1 MSTSN
6 KRLSRNIVIF
16 IVLSAFLA
24 ILSGC
29 AAKDKPINS
38 DITKPLEPKT
48 IKAISVTE
56 NDESF
61 NVDIAGNRL
70 LTYTSV
76 KKPVP
81 LSVVLYFPETGL
93 DTTQSDLRVENSV
106 IGSVTATEMTANGKA
121 SRVEI
126 LMNKDVAYEV
136 VRKENGINIVFSKDS
151 GTVTAAAAAQASPV
165 AAEETATNNS
175 DQVEPI
181 VATAVQS
188 TSSDAI
194 ESEQQVQP
202 VASQTE
208 ATGSEYS
215 GPAWVNKIDFA
226 SESAGKS
233 TVIIGTTIPVDY
245 DINKKT
251 DTLVQLRLMNT
262 NLPEYRR
269 FPLITTRFESA
280 VNRVT
285 PVQKPDMENNT
296 MFAIELR
303 ESVPYFVEQS
313 DNFIMI
319 HFEASTIPPKPLEQ
333 ANMPP
338 WQKVFEETTLEDMQ
352 KMTAAAAG
360 TAVAGSAAGDSVA
373 PTEAST
379 QKVVVAQSQFAETS
393 PLYQKP
399 KMYTGEKIALDF
411 YETDVKN
418 VFRILKEISGKN
430 FAIDKDVSGQVTLTL
445 DKPVPWDQVLDL
457 VLRMNQ
463 LGMMNEGNI
472 IRIATLKTL
481 KAEESLNAAKRE
493 AVQKAMEQEK
503 ALEPLV
509 TEYLAVNYSNAQTE
523 IMPHIQSIL
532 TANRGTV
539 SVDTRNNQIIM
550 TDVVEKIMQAREIVF
565 RIDRVTPQV
574 IIEARIAEVSTDFSQ
589 ELGFDWAA
597 QAGPAYNSGIDANLA
612 GDMVMNFPAQGAS
625 SSLGFVFDKI
635 GGTPFLLNARLNAL
649 ETNGEGKIISSP
661 KIVTLDNK
669 KATIKQGIEWPY
681 LERDDSG
688 GSSVSYKDID
698 LLLEVTPHVTPDSR
712 VSMEILITKNDI
724 DSIFQGV
731 PSLSTNEAR
740 TELLV
745 NDGDT
750 IVIGGI
756 MKSRRTSGVQGFPWL
771 SKIPLL
777 GWFFRN
783 EKEEREN
790 KELLIFITP
799 RIVQL
804 EQRDTS
810 L

>member
-24 ILSGC
+24 ILAGC
-29 AAKDKPINS
+29 SAKEKPISS

-61 NVDIAGNRL
+61 KVDIAGNRL

-93 DTTQSDLRVENSV
+93 DMTQRDLNVESRI
-106 IGSVTATEMTANGKA
+106 IGSVTATELTANGKA

-126 LMNKDVAYEV
+126 LMNEDVAYEV
-136 VRKENGINIVFSKDS
+136 VRKENGIDIIFSK
-151 GTVTAAAAAQASPV
+151 GGEAVTAAAAAQADPV
-165 AAEETATNNS
+165 AVEETATNSSNTA
-175 DQVEPI
+175 EPI
-181 VATAVQS
+181 IATATQ
-188 TSSDAI
+188 TTASDAV
-194 ESEQQVQP
+194 EAEQQVQP
-202 VASQTE
+202 VASQSDT
-208 ATGSEYS
+208 AGSEYS
-215 GPAWVNKIDFA
+215 GPAWVNKIDFT

-233 TVIIGTTIPVDY
+233 TVVIGTTMPVDY
-245 DINKKT
+245 DIKKKT
-251 DTLVQLRLMNT
+251 DTLVQVRLMNT
-262 NLPEYRR
+262 NLPDYRR

-303 ESVPYFVEQS
+303 ESVPYFVEQT

-338 WQKVFEETTLEDMQ
+338 WQKIFEETTLEDMQ
-352 KMTAAAAG
+352 GITASSG
-360 TAVAGSAAGDSVA
+360 TAAGDTAA
-373 PTEAST
+373 PTQAST
-379 QKVVVAQSQFAETS
+379 EGVAVAQSSHAETS
-393 PLYQKP
+393 PFYVKP
-399 KMYTGEKIALDF
+399 KTYTGEKIALDF

-430 FAIDKDVSGQVTLTL
+430 FAIDKDVNGQVTLTL
-445 DKPVPWDQVLDL
+445 DKPVPWDQVMDL

-463 LGMMNEGNI
+463 LDMVDEGNI

-481 KAEESLNAAKRE
+481 EAEETMRAAQIE
-493 AVQKAMEQEK
+493 AVQKALEQEK
-503 ALEPLV
+503 ALEPMV
-509 TEYLAVNYSNAQTE
+509 TEYIAVNYSNAQSE
-523 IMPHIQSIL
+523 ILPHIQAIL
-532 TANRGTV
+532 TPERGTV
-539 SVDTRNNQIIM
+539 SVDTRNNQIIL
-550 TDVVEKIMQAREIVF
+550 TDVAEKIMQAREIVL

-574 IIEARIAEVSTDFSQ
+574 IIEARIAEVSSDFSQ
-589 ELGFDWAA
+589 ELGFDWSAT
-597 QAGPAYNSGIDANLA
+597 AGPAYSDGMNANMT

-625 SSLGFVFDKI
+625 SSIGFVFDKV

-669 KATIKQGIEWPY
+669 KAKIKQGIEWPY

-756 MKSRRTSGVQGFPWL
+756 MKSRRTAGVEGFPWL

-777 GWFFRN
+777 GWFFRT

-790 KELLIFITP
+790 NELLIFITP

-804 EQRDTS
+804 EQRDAS

>member
-1 MSTSN
+1 MSKSN
-6 KRLSRNIVIF
+6 KKVSRNIVIF

-29 AAKDKPINS
+29 AGKDKPRDS

-48 IKAISVTE
+48 IKAISITE
-56 NDESF
+56 NDASF
-61 NVDIAGNRL
+61 NVNIEGNRL

-81 LSVVLYFPETGL
+81 LSVVLYFPETEL
-93 DTTQSDLRVENSV
+93 DTVQRDLSIENSIV
-106 IGSVTATEMTANGKA
+106 GSVTATELTANGKA

-126 LMNKDVAYEV
+126 LMNKDVVYEV
-136 VRKENGINIVFSKDS
+136 VRNDTGIKVVFSKDS
-151 GTVTAAAAAQASPV
+151 EPMAATDAAATKPV
-165 AAEETATNNS
+165 AAQDTTMDTSIKAVPVTS
-175 DQVEPI
+175 
-181 VATAVQS
+181 ATAQNV
-188 TSSDAI
+188 SSDAEQTASGTQSQESQSTAP
-194 ESEQQVQP
+194 ESEANV
-202 VASQTE
+202 
-208 ATGSEYS
+208 
-215 GPAWVNKIDFA
+215 PAWVNRIDFA
-226 SESAGKS
+226 GERAGKS
-233 TVIIGTTIPVDY
+233 TIIIGTTLPVAY
-245 DINKKT
+245 DIKKKT
-251 DTLVQLRLMNT
+251 DTLIHLQLMNT

-280 VNRVT
+280 VNRIT
-285 PVQKPDMENNT
+285 PVQKPEMKNNT

-313 DNFIMI
+313 DTMIMI

-338 WQKVFEETTLEDMQ
+338 WQKVFAETSLDDMAVETGTVLSQ
-352 KMTAAAAG
+352 PTTAIGAASQEGFMA
-360 TAVAGSAAGDSVA
+360 TSVA
-373 PTEAST
+373 PGAE
-379 QKVVVAQSQFAETS
+379 ETS
-393 PLYQKP
+393 PFYVKR
-399 KMYTGEKIALDF
+399 KTYTGEKIALDF
-411 YETDVKN
+411 FETDVKN

-430 FAIDKDVSGQVTLTL
+430 FAIDKDVSGRVTLTL

-463 LGMMNEGNI
+463 LGMMDEGNI

-481 KAEESLNAAKRE
+481 KFEADLKTAKIEAAL
-493 AVQKAMEQEK
+493 KALEKEK
-503 ALEPLV
+503 ALEPMI
-509 TEYLAVNYSNAQTE
+509 TEYIAVNYSNAQSE
-523 IMPHIQSIL
+523 ILPHIQSIL
-532 TANRGTV
+532 TPERGTV

-550 TDVVEKIMQAREIVF
+550 TDVANKIWRAREIV
-565 RIDRVTPQV
+565 RQIDKVTPQV

-589 ELGFDWAA
+589 ELGFDWTAT
-597 QAGPAYNSGIDANLA
+597 AGPAYNSNVQANIA
-612 GDMVMNFPAQGAS
+612 GDMVMNFPATAAS
-625 SSLGFVFDKI
+625 SSIGFVFDKI

-669 KATIKQGIEWPY
+669 KARIKQGLEFPY
-681 LERDDSG
+681 LERDDTG
-688 GSSVSYKDID
+688 GSSVSYKNID
-698 LLLEVTPHVTPDSR
+698 LLLEVTPHVTPDNR
-712 VSMEILITKNDI
+712 VSLEIWITKNDI
-724 DSIFQGV
+724 DSLFQGV

-756 MKSRRTSGVQGFPWL
+756 MKTRRTSGVEGFPWL
-771 SKIPLL
+771 SKIPVL
-777 GWFFRN
+777 GWFFRT

-790 KELLIFITP
+790 NELLIFITP

-804 EQRDTS
+804 EQRDMS
-810 L
+810 

>member
-16 IVLSAFLA
+16 IVLSALLA
-24 ILSGC
+24 VLSGC
-29 AAKDKPINS
+29 AAKDKPIDN

-48 IKAISVTE
+48 IKAISITE
-56 NDESF
+56 NDESL

-81 LSVVLYFPETGL
+81 LSVVLYFPETEL
-93 DTTQSDLRVENSV
+93 DTIQRDLQVEGSV
-106 IGSVTATEMTANGKA
+106 IGSVTATELTANGKA

-126 LMNKDVAYEV
+126 RMNQDVAYEV
-136 VRKENGINIVFSKDS
+136 VRKENGINIVFNKAVDS
-151 GTVTAAAAAQASPV
+151 V
-165 AAEETATNNS
+165 AAGAAKEADAATGNEMAVNSS
-175 DQVEPI
+175 DQAGPVI
-181 VATAVQS
+181 ATTAQS
-188 TSSDAI
+188 TSSAVA
-194 ESEQQVQP
+194 ESTPQVQP
-202 VASQTE
+202 VASHSETSE
-208 ATGSEYS
+208 SEYS
-215 GPAWVNKIDFA
+215 GPAWVNKIDFN
-226 SESAGKS
+226 SEGAGKS

-245 DINKKT
+245 DIKKKT

-338 WQKVFEETTLEDMQ
+338 WQKVLEETTLQDMPDMTVQ
-352 KMTAAAAG
+352 TGTAAAGASG
-360 TAVAGSAAGDSVA
+360 ASTAPTQAASQQVGGVQSQADETGPFHVA
-373 PTEAST
+373 P
-379 QKVVVAQSQFAETS
+379 KR
-393 PLYQKP
+393 
-399 KMYTGEKIALDF
+399 YTGEKIALDF
-411 YETDVKN
+411 YQTDVKN

-463 LGMMNEGNI
+463 LGMADEGNI

-481 KAEESLNAAKRE
+481 AAEEKLKASRIAAAKKAEAQKRE
-493 AVQKAMEQEK
+493 
-503 ALEPLV
+503 LEPLA
-509 TEYLAVNYSNAQTE
+509 TEYIAVNYSNAESE
-523 IMPHIQSIL
+523 ILPHIKSIL
-532 TANRGTV
+532 TPERGSV
-539 SVDTRNNQIIM
+539 SVDKRNNQLII
-550 TDVVEKIMQAREIVF
+550 TDVVGKIKDAKEIVA

-574 IIEARIAEVSTDFSQ
+574 IIEARIVEVSTDFSQ
-589 ELGFDWAA
+589 ELGFDWSAT
-597 QAGPAYNSGIDANLA
+597 AGPAFSDGLDANLA
-612 GDMVMNFPAQGAS
+612 GDMVMNFPAAGATS
-625 SSLGFVFDKI
+625 SIGFVFDKV

-669 KATIKQGIEWPY
+669 KARIKQGIEWPY

-698 LLLEVTPHVTPDSR
+698 LLLEVTPNVTPDSR
-712 VSMEILITKNDI
+712 VSMQILITKNDI

-731 PSLSTNEAR
+731 PSLSTNEAV

-756 MKSRRTSGVQGFPWL
+756 MKSRRTFGVQGFPWL

-777 GWFFRN
+777 GWFFRT
-783 EKEEREN
+783 EDEEREN
-790 KELLIFITP
+790 NELLIFITP

-804 EQRDTS
+804 EQRDVS
-810 L
+810 S

>member
-48 IKAISVTE
+48 IKAISITE
-56 NDESF
+56 NDESL

-81 LSVVLYFPETGL
+81 LSVVLYFPETEL
-93 DTTQSDLRVENSV
+93 DTAQRDLQVESSV
-106 IGSVTATEMTANGKA
+106 IGSVTATELTANGTA
-121 SRVEI
+121 ARVEI
-126 LMNKDVAYEV
+126 LMNKDVTYEV
-136 VRKENGINIVFSKDS
+136 VRKENGINIVFNKNADN
-151 GTVTAAAAAQASPV
+151 Q
-165 AAEETATNNS
+165 AAEAAKAIDTVAVNSSAQTEPVIATTAQN
-175 DQVEPI
+175 
-181 VATAVQS
+181 TAS
-188 TSSDAI
+188 EAA
-194 ESEQQVQP
+194 ESARQVQP
-202 VASQTE
+202 VASHSE
-208 ATGSEYS
+208 SSESEYS
-215 GPAWVNKIDFA
+215 GPAWVNKIDFT

-233 TVIIGTTIPVDY
+233 TVIIGTTIPVEY
-245 DINKKT
+245 DIVKKT

-313 DNFIMI
+313 DNFIMV

-338 WQKVFEETTLEDMQ
+338 WQKVFEETTLQEMQ
-352 KMTAAAAG
+352 EMTAKSGTAAGAAA
-360 TAVAGSAAGDSVA
+360 A
-373 PTEAST
+373 PTEAGS
-379 QKVVVAQSQFAETS
+379 QEVVVAQSPFDESS
-393 PLYQKP
+393 PLYVKP
-399 KMYTGEKIALDF
+399 KTYTGEKIALDF

-430 FAIDKDVSGQVTLTL
+430 FAIDRDVTGQVTLTL

-463 LGMMNEGNI
+463 LGMVDEGNI

-481 KAEESLNAAKRE
+481 KTEETLRVAKIEAAK
-493 AVQKAMEQEK
+493 KALEQEK

-509 TEYLAVNYSNAQTE
+509 TEYLAVNYSNAQSE
-523 IMPHIQSIL
+523 ILPHIKSIL
-532 TANRGTV
+532 TPERGSV

-550 TDVVEKIMQAREIVF
+550 TDVADKIMQAREIVL

-574 IIEARIAEVSTDFSQ
+574 IIEARIAEVNSDFTQ
-589 ELGFDWAA
+589 ELGFDWSAT
-597 QAGPAYNSGIDANLA
+597 AGPAFSSGMDANMA
-612 GDMVMNFPAQGAS
+612 GDMIMNFPAQGATS
-625 SSLGFVFDKI
+625 SIGFVFDKV

-669 KATIKQGIEWPY
+669 KAKIKQGIEWPY

-724 DSIFQGV
+724 DSLFQGV
-731 PSLSTNEAR
+731 PSLSTNEAV

-756 MKSRRTSGVQGFPWL
+756 MKSRRTTGVQGFPWL

-777 GWFFRN
+777 GWFFRT
-783 EKEEREN
+783 ESEEREN
-790 KELLIFITP
+790 NELLIFITP

-804 EQRDTS
+804 EQRDAT

>member
-6 KRLSRNIVIF
+6 KRLRRNLVIF
-16 IVLSAFLA
+16 TVLSAFLA
-24 ILSGC
+24 IVWGC

-38 DITKPLEPKT
+38 EITKPLEPKT

-56 NDESF
+56 NDASF
-61 NVDIAGNRL
+61 KVDIAGNRL

-81 LSVVLYFPETGL
+81 LSVVLYFPETEL
-93 DTTQSDLRVENSV
+93 DTAQHDLLVENSV
-106 IGSVTATEMTANGKA
+106 IGSVAATELTANGKA

-126 LMNKDVAYEV
+126 IMNKDVPYEV
-136 VRKENGINIVFSKDS
+136 VRNEKGINIIFSKDA
-151 GTVTAAAAAQASPV
+151 GAAAAVPAPQAEAVQVAEASTSGSGLDEPVMATAAQSITADDAAAGPEVQMVADQSQAS
-165 AAEETATNNS
+165 EN
-175 DQVEPI
+175 
-181 VATAVQS
+181 
-188 TSSDAI
+188 
-194 ESEQQVQP
+194 
-202 VASQTE
+202 
-208 ATGSEYS
+208 GYS
-215 GPAWVNKIDFA
+215 GPAWVNKIDFT

-233 TVIIGTTIPVDY
+233 TVVIGTTLPVEY
-245 DINKKT
+245 DIKKKT
-251 DTLVQLRLMNT
+251 NKLVQLRLMNT

-280 VNRVT
+280 VNRIT
-285 PVQKPDMENNT
+285 PVQKPDMQANT

-313 DNFIMI
+313 ANIIMI

-338 WQKVFEETTLEDMQ
+338 WQKVLEETTLADMPR
-352 KMTAAAAG
+352 MAAPGATAAG
-360 TAVAGSAAGDSVA
+360 TPAAEPTASAPDAAVAQ
-373 PTEAST
+373 PRFER
-379 QKVVVAQSQFAETS
+379 TS
-393 PLYQKP
+393 PLFEKP
-399 KMYTGEKIALDF
+399 KVYTGEKIALDF

-430 FAIDKDVSGQVTLTL
+430 FAIDKDVNGRVTLTL

-463 LGMMNEGNI
+463 LGMVDEGNI

-481 KAEESLNAAKRE
+481 KAEETLKAAKLE
-493 AVQKAMEQEK
+493 AAKKALEQEK
-503 ALEPLV
+503 SLEPLV
-509 TEYLAVNYSNAQTE
+509 TEYIAVNYSNAQAE
-523 IMPHIQSIL
+523 ILPHIQSIL
-532 TANRGTV
+532 TADRGSV

-550 TDVVEKIMQAREIVF
+550 TDVAEKIMQAREIVM

-574 IIEARIAEVSTDFSQ
+574 IIEARIAEVNSDFSQ
-589 ELGFDWAA
+589 ELGFDWTAT
-597 QAGPAYNSGIDANLA
+597 AGPAYSDGVDANMA

-625 SSLGFVFDKI
+625 SSIGFVFDKI

-669 KATIKQGIEWPY
+669 KAKIKQGIEWPY

-756 MKSRRTSGVQGFPWL
+756 MKTRRTTGVDGFPWL

-777 GWFFRN
+777 GWFFRT

-790 KELLIFITP
+790 NELLIFITP

-804 EQRDTS
+804 EQKEAT

>member
-1 MSTSN
+1 MATSN

-61 NVDIAGNRL
+61 KVDIAGNRL

-81 LSVVLYFPETGL
+81 LSVVLYFPETEL
-93 DTTQSDLRVENSV
+93 DTAQRDLRVQNTV
-106 IGSVTATEMTANGKA
+106 IGSVTATELTANGKA

-136 VRKENGINIVFSKDS
+136 IRKDNGINIVFSKDTKALS
-151 GTVTAAAAAQASPV
+151 TEAAVPFV
-165 AAEETATNNS
+165 VEETAAES
-175 DQVEPI
+175 SSQVEPI
-181 VATAVQS
+181 IATAAQS
-188 TSSDAI
+188 TSSDTVEA
-194 ESEQQVQP
+194 QP
-202 VASQTE
+202 AASQSE
-208 ATGSEYS
+208 ASDSEYS

-245 DINKKT
+245 DIKKTT
-251 DTLVQLRLMNT
+251 DTLIHLRLTNT

-280 VNRVT
+280 VNRIT
-285 PVQKPDMENNT
+285 PVQKLDMENNT

-352 KMTAAAAG
+352 EMTAATGTTATETANGEPTMATAA
-360 TAVAGSAAGDSVA
+360 A
-373 PTEAST
+373 T
-379 QKVVVAQSQFAETS
+379 QAVVVFQSKFPETS
-393 PLYQKP
+393 PFYKQP
-399 KMYTGEKIALDF
+399 KRYTGEKIALDF
-411 YETDVKN
+411 FETDVKN
-418 VFRILKEISGKN
+418 VFRILKEISGEN

-463 LGMMNEGNI
+463 LGMVYEGNI
-472 IRIATLKTL
+472 IRIATQKTL
-481 KAEESLNAAKRE
+481 KGEETLKVAEME
-493 AVQKAMEQEK
+493 AIKTALEQEK

-509 TEYLAVNYSNAQTE
+509 TEYLSVNYSNAQSE
-523 IMPHIQSIL
+523 IMPHLQSIL
-532 TANRGTV
+532 TPERGKV

-550 TDVVEKIMQAREIVF
+550 TDVAEKIVQAREIVK

-574 IIEARIAEVSTDFSQ
+574 IIEARIAEVNTDFSQ
-589 ELGFDWAA
+589 ELGFDWTAT
-597 QAGPAYNSGIDANLA
+597 AGPAYNSGMDANLA

-669 KATIKQGIEWPY
+669 KARIKQGVEWPY

-698 LLLEVTPHVTPDSR
+698 LLLEVTPHVTPDNR

-724 DSIFQGV
+724 DAIFQGV
-731 PSLSTNEAR
+731 PSVATNEAV

-756 MKSRRTSGVQGFPWL
+756 MKSRRTYGVQGFPWL
-771 SKIPLL
+771 SKIPVL

-783 EKEEREN
+783 EKEEREAR
-790 KELLIFITP
+790 ELLIFITP
-799 RIVQL
+799 RIVRL
-804 EQRDTS
+804 EHRDET

>member
-24 ILSGC
+24 ILAGC
-29 AAKDKPINS
+29 AAKDKPISS

-48 IKAISVTE
+48 IKAISITE
-56 NDESF
+56 NEESLK
-61 NVDIAGNRL
+61 VDIAGNRL

-76 KKPVP
+76 KKPAP

-93 DTTQSDLRVENSV
+93 DMTQRDLNVEGSI
-106 IGSVTATEMTANGKA
+106 IGSVTATELTANGKA

-126 LMNKDVAYEV
+126 MMNEDVAYEV
-136 VRKENGINIVFSKDS
+136 VRKENGIDIVFSK
-151 GTVTAAAAAQASPV
+151 GGEAVAAATAAQADPV
-165 AAEETATNNS
+165 AVGEVAANS
-175 DQVEPI
+175 SNTVEPI
-181 VATAVQS
+181 IATAAQA
-188 TSSDAI
+188 TASDAA
-194 ESEQQVQP
+194 EAEQQVQL
-202 VASQTE
+202 VASQSDTAE
-208 ATGSEYS
+208 SEYS
-215 GPAWVNKIDFA
+215 GPAWVNKIDFT

-233 TVIIGTTIPVDY
+233 TVVIGTTMPVDY
-245 DINKKT
+245 DIKKKT
-251 DTLVQLRLMNT
+251 DTLVQVRLMNT
-262 NLPEYRR
+262 NLPDYRR

-303 ESVPYFVEQS
+303 ESVPYFVEQT

-338 WQKVFEETTLEDMQ
+338 WQKVFEETTLAD
-352 KMTAAAAG
+352 MTASSGTAAAG
-360 TAVAGSAAGDSVA
+360 TAIAAPQGSTGG
-373 PTEAST
+373 
-379 QKVVVAQSQFAETS
+379 VVVAQSSYAETS
-393 PLYQKP
+393 PFYVKP
-399 KMYTGEKIALDF
+399 KTYTGEKIALDF

-430 FAIDKDVSGQVTLTL
+430 FAIDKDVNGQVTLTL
-445 DKPVPWDQVLDL
+445 DKPVPWDQVMDL

-463 LGMMNEGNI
+463 LGMMDEGNI

-481 KAEESLNAAKRE
+481 KAEETLRAAQLASAK
-493 AVQKAMEQEK
+493 K
-503 ALEPLV
+503 ALEEERALEPMV
-509 TEYLAVNYSNAQTE
+509 TEYIAVNYSNAQSE
-523 IMPHIQSIL
+523 ILPHIQAIL

-550 TDVVEKIMQAREIVF
+550 TDVAEKVMQAREIVL

-574 IIEARIAEVSTDFSQ
+574 IIEARIAEVNTDFSQ
-589 ELGFDWAA
+589 ELGFDWSAT
-597 QAGPAYNSGIDANLA
+597 AGPAYSEAMDANMA
-612 GDMVMNFPAQGAS
+612 GDMVMNFPAQGATS
-625 SSLGFVFDKI
+625 SIGFVFDKV

-669 KATIKQGIEWPY
+669 KAKIKQGIEWPY

-756 MKSRRTSGVQGFPWL
+756 MKSRRTAGVQGFPWL

-777 GWFFRN
+777 GWFFRT

-799 RIVQL
+799 QIVQL
-804 EQRDTS
+804 EQRDAT